1 MPAFIGRIEVPWTS
15 DASGNATVTTPSLN
29 GMILCVEFAPG
40 AGGSQPTNNYSA
52 TLTNRNGVDLLLGGA
67 AANLS
72 NAAPTRVIPAASTTD
87 ASTKSG
93 QPVAEACTLN
103 ISGAGNTKSGTGII
117 YVR

>member
-52 TLTNRNGVDLLLGGA
+52 TLTNRNGVDLLLA
-67 AANLS
+67 RRTS

-93 QPVAEACTLN
+93 QPVPRPCTLN
-103 ISGAGNTKSGTGII
+103 ISGAGNTKSGTAII